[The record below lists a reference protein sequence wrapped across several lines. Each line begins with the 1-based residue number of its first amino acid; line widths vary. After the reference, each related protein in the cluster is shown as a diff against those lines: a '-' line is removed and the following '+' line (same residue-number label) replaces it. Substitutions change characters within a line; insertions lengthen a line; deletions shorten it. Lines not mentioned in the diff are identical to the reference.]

1 MDTLIN
7 KSYKTYNYFSRYTS
21 YPYYYHTLDKKYIYG
36 TTTPMNKNSTYT
48 LYKVKKNDTI
58 DSIALRMYNNPT
70 FYWAIADFN
79 NIINPYIKLNEG
91 MELKIPTL
99 SDISFEV
106 N

>member
-1 MDTLIN
+1 
-7 KSYKTYNYFSRYTS
+7 
-21 YPYYYHTLDKKYIYG
+21 
-36 TTTPMNKNSTYT
+36 
-48 LYKVKKNDTI
+48 
-58 DSIALRMYNNPT
+58 MYNNPT